1 MSNLKFITGHSGSGK
16 TEFCV
21 NYAIKNRKENNYS
34 SVTIADVDIINPY
47 FRSREKKELFD
58 ELSIKVIGT
67 SSTFGNIQ
75 ADMPM
80 LPRELAGAMSVHQD
94 DELMIFDVGGDGDG
108 ARVLARFS
116 EDILKRDYDM
126 YVVINANRP
135 QTAECSLAIQYLV
148 DIERQS
154 GLKINGLINTTHL
167 LRETSSEDILRG
179 QALCKEISEETSLPI
194 IYNVIPYFLKD
205 EIALNKDIINPFY
218 LEELYMRPIWL

>member
-21 NYAIKNRKENNYS
+21 NYAVRNRKDNIYNV
-34 SVTIADVDIINPY
+34 VTIADVDIINPY

-58 ELSIKVIGT
+58 SLSINVIGT

-80 LPRELAGAMSVHQD
+80 LPRELAGAMGNQKE
-94 DELMIFDVGGDGDG
+94 DELMIFDVGGDGAG
-108 ARVLARFS
+108 AKVLARFT
-116 EDILKRDYDM
+116 EDIKKREYDM

-135 QTAECSLAIQYLV
+135 QTAKCEDAVSYII

-154 GLKINGLINTTHL
+154 ALTVNGIINTTHL
-167 LRETSSEDILRG
+167 LRETSLSDILRG
-179 QALCKEISEETSLPI
+179 QALCEEISDKTNLPI
-194 IYNVIPYFLKD
+194 IYNVVPYFLEE
-205 EIALNKDIINPFY
+205 EIKEVVKKPFI